1 MGEVAAGAKDKKIA
15 PGFFEHALI
24 AEERRESAWMRF
36 RSRSRRSWSAERVRA
51 VRFGRTR
58 LSLLI
63 QGARVD
69 ETLRRFS
76 DCDN

>member
-1 MGEVAAGAKDKKIA
+1 VGEVAAGAKDKNVVL
-15 PGFFEHALI
+15 GFFARTLI
-24 AEERRESAWMRF
+24 AKERRESARMRF
-36 RSRSRRSWSAERVRA
+36 RSRNRRSWSAERVRA

-69 ETLRRFS
+69 ETLRSFS

>member
-1 MGEVAAGAKDKKIA
+1 MGEVAAGAKDKSVVL
-15 PGFFEHALI
+15 GFFARTLI
-24 AEERRESAWMRF
+24 AEERRESAGMRF
-36 RSRSRRSWSAERVRA
+36 HWLNRVSWSVQKVQA

-69 ETLRRFS
+69 ETLRSFS